1 MRRKISQPF
10 ARGVGVRPLRPA
22 PASSWLTTAAS
33 LAVVL
38 AGCSTP
44 TLEGIA
50 PDPATAKTVTAP
62 APAPSPAPSTSAS
75 AFIEPDPGDVDGE
88 IPYVKPTH
96 GK

>member
-1 MRRKISQPF
+1 MRRKSQQPF
-10 ARGVGVRPLRPA
+10 ARGADTRPLRPA
-22 PASSWLTTAAS
+22 RAASWLPTAAS
-33 LAVVL
+33 LAVAL

-62 APAPSPAPSTSAS
+62 APAPSPSTSAS